1 MGAEHVWRFGNPV
14 EIRFG
19 TGAFETIGTTLGGR
33 RWALVTYAHPP
44 IFRNLA
50 DRLARQAGAPVLVID
65 DVAAN
70 PDFVMLDRACRHW
83 AECADEP
90 EVIVALG
97 GGSALDA
104 ATVLAAAGG
113 DFARVRHHL
122 ETGKGRDA
130 LAFVPILAVP
140 TTAGT
145 GSEVTCWAT
154 VWDNEGKRKF
164 SLSHP
169 RLFPETAIVDPDLTL
184 AAPRALTI
192 ATGLDALSHALES
205 LWNVHANPVSANFA
219 EAAARTVIE
228 VLPELAR
235 DLQNRGL
242 RARMSEAALM
252 AGLAFSNTRTAL
264 AHSLSYHV
272 TLHHGVPHGIACSF
286 SLPMVMRGAIGADPA
301 CDAALRR
308 IFCADLAVGADR
320 LERFLQELG
329 VSTDVTSY
337 GVDARDWNKLV
348 DAAFAGERGRNYIG
362 RREALGTAA

>member
-1 MGAEHVWRFGNPV
+1 MGAEQLWRFGNPV
-14 EIRFG
+14 EIKFG
-19 TGAFETIGTTLGGR
+19 AGAFETIATALRGR

-44 IFRNLA
+44 IFRSLA
-50 DRLARQAGAPVLVID
+50 DKLARQAGPPALVID

-70 PDFVMLDRACRHW
+70 PDFVMLDGACRRW
-83 AECADEP
+83 AESKETP
-90 EVIVALG
+90 EAIVALG

-104 ATVLAAAGG
+104 AKVLAAAGG
-113 DFARVRHHL
+113 DFLRVRHHL
-122 ETGKGRDA
+122 ETGRGADQ
-130 LAFVPILAVP
+130 LAFVPIIAVP

-205 LWNVHANPVSANFA
+205 IWNVHANPVSTTFA
-219 EAAARTVIE
+219 ETAARTVME
-228 VLPELAR
+228 VLPELAH
-235 DLQNRGL
+235 DLENRRL

-301 CDAALRR
+301 CDAALQR
-308 IFCADLAVGADR
+308 IFCADLAVGAQR
-320 LERFLQELG
+320 LERFLERLD

-337 GVDARDWNKLV
+337 GVDARDWDKLV
-348 DAAFAGERGRNYIG
+348 DAAFQGERGRNYIG
-362 RREALGTAA
+362 RREALGDAA